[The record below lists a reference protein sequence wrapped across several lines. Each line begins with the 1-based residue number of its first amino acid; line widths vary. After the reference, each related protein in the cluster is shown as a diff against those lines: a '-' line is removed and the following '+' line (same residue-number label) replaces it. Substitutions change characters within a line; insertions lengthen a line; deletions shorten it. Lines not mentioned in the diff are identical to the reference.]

1 MVQVLIV
8 DDDEPTRAVL
18 RLMLEDEGYVITEA
32 VDGSAAL
39 AMLRASSTPLITLLD
54 LDLPHADGLA
64 VLSAVAAT
72 PALADR
78 HHFILLT
85 AVSRGRVQETDKI
98 CARLGVPVLR
108 KPFEVDDLLCAIAT
122 AANEIA

>member
-1 MVQVLIV
+1 MVEVLIV
-8 DDDEPTRAVL
+8 DDDEPTRDVL
-18 RLMLEDEGYVITEA
+18 RMMLEDEGYIITEA

-39 AMLRASSTPLITLLD
+39 DMLHASPPPLITLLA

-64 VLSAVAAT
+64 VLNAVAAT
-72 PALADR
+72 PALAER

-85 AVSRGRVQETDKI
+85 AVSRRRVQETDEI

-108 KPFEVDDLLCAIAT
+108 KPFEV
-122 AANEIA
+122 